1 MRNKVS
7 QVSRISFL
15 IQLKMTS
22 LMSSFYLAMVMNQ
35 AAQKK
40 AQAEIDSI
48 CNGQTR
54 LPYFSNKSMLP
65 YVEALVW
72 EVLRFGAPVHLGLP
86 HRFTENE
93 VYEGLKIPKGTHA
106 FANIG

>member
-1 MRNKVS
+1 
-7 QVSRISFL
+7 
-15 IQLKMTS
+15 
-22 LMSSFYLAMVMNQ
+22 
-35 AAQKK
+35 
-40 AQAEIDSI
+40 
-48 CNGQTR
+48 
-54 LPYFSNKSMLP
+54 MLP